1 MAALLPPLVGAL
13 TILLSF
19 LGLRLATGV
28 TSLSVFAL
36 NLVTGMGLG
45 LSIDWSLLV
54 VSRFREEL
62 VAAREGAVARTIAS
76 AGRTVVFSALTVAAA
91 MASLLVFPQR
101 FLFSM
106 GVGGVLVS
114 LVGGAVSLV
123 VLPAVLAL
131 LGPRVNS
138 LAPRRW
144 QRAPEGR
151 GLVLARAI
159 RHETRTARRRCEQRL
174 PAAARAAVLA
184 RRLHR
189 RGRTRSAGGRE
200 RAAGVRAAQERLHA
214 ADGAVL
220 RRGSGQRA
228 EVSRFARQVSA
239 LHGNPRVATAA
250 RARAGRLDARRVRGA
265 RLPLERLAAA
275 RP

>member
-1 MAALLPPLVGAL
+1 MVSRDGRATFVVALFKPLDDRIRDEAAKRIERRFAGDTTVALGGGVIGYEQVGRTVEEDLLRAELIAFPLLLVLSFWVFRGLVAALLPPLVGAL

-62 VAAREGAVARTIAS
+62 VAGREGAVARTIAS

-101 FLFSM
+101 FLLSM

-123 VLPAVLAL
+123 VLPAVL
-131 LGPRVNS
+131 G
-138 LAPRRW
+138 
-144 QRAPEGR
+144 
-151 GLVLARAI
+151 
-159 RHETRTARRRCEQRL
+159 
-174 PAAARAAVLA
+174 AARADV
-184 RRLHR
+184 
-189 RGRTRSAGGRE
+189 
-200 RAAGVRAAQERLHA
+200 
-214 ADGAVL
+214 
-220 RRGSGQRA
+220 
-228 EVSRFARQVSA
+228 
-239 LHGNPRVATAA
+239 
-250 RARAGRLDARRVRGA
+250 
-265 RLPLERLAAA
+265 
-275 RP
+275 